1 VDAATRAA
9 DHVVCAR
16 HGALLEGESPLHT
29 RQGEVLAKGKGV
41 VVRRGLKE
49 ACSKA
54 LARRTETAY
63 EARLSDEKA
72 RYFKVLYLSGRQLC
86 KCGGHKRESSVTL
99 PGEISHLA
107 SCYRRPE
114 ASGYGVRSQ
123 PRA

>member
-1 VDAATRAA
+1 MYRPGSLSTAS
-9 DHVVCAR
+9 VCAR

-41 VVRRGLKE
+41 VARRGLKE

-63 EARLSDEKA
+63 EAQLSDEKA
-72 RYFKVLYLSGRQLC
+72 RHFKVQYLSGRQLC

-99 PGEISHLA
+99 PGEISRFALG
-107 SCYRRPE
+107 YRFRE
-114 ASGYGVRSQ
+114 AARWTVRSQ